1 MERAILV
8 IVLIVALVG
17 VVGLFST
24 YNFGPTDA
32 IPATSYASNG
42 VTGNV
47 VAGST
52 ATEAVPAYDCNSCAG
67 YAPVCAKLNN
77 RYITFA
83 NACEASCSGARLV
96 REFACE
102 RI

>member
-24 YNFGPTDA
+24 YNFGPADA
-32 IPATSYASNG
+32 IPATGYASG
-42 VTGNV
+42 SLTGN
-47 VAGST
+47 
-52 ATEAVPAYDCNSCAG
+52 AVTSGNAAPNYDCSACAG

-77 RYITFA
+77 RYITFK
-83 NACEASCSGARLV
+83 NACEAGCSGARVV
-96 REFACE
+96 RAFACE